1 MKSFINL
8 GECFME
14 RQITIDVD
22 KLREYL
28 IDYYGTAM
36 FNGFPMAIE
45 ELEEVKRAS
54 DEKVVEIALK
64 ENINLLDFEIKPYV
78 YKRY

>member
-1 MKSFINL
+1 
-8 GECFME
+8 ME
-14 RQITIDVD
+14 KTITIDVD
-22 KLREYL
+22 ELRQYL

-36 FNGFPMAIE
+36 FNGFPMAMM

-64 ENINLLDFEIKPYV
+64 ENINLLDFEVKPYV
-78 YKRY
+78 NKRY